1 MLITGKT
8 PISSLTAIKL
18 DIFNGFFSS
27 FHLSLKK
34 VNFARVFFQKI

>member
-1 MLITGKT
+1 MLITVQPQT
-8 PISSLTAIKL
+8 LSLTLLKL

-34 VNFARVFFQKI
+34 VNFARDFLQKN